1 MANLAIDSVVSLLQV
16 TEKMTVGINSVNCTS
31 DTFSEKTVEEIENGD
46 YAVLYVVRV
55 DQTEN
60 SKLEYLAG

>member
-16 TEKMTVGINSVNCTS
+16 TEKMTVGITSVNCTS

>member
-1 MANLAIDSVVSLLQV
+1 
-16 TEKMTVGINSVNCTS
+16 MTVGITSVNCTS